1 MDRVYHDRRMLKWLP
16 FEALPEQGHYLKAV
30 FDALEFKPRPELSSE
45 QYDYLNWK
53 TLEAFHQ
60 QDVIKMEVYQQGKI
74 VIYKGTITKIDKV
87 AGLMRINGLDV
98 AFEDVINIC

>member
-30 FDALEFKPRPELSSE
+30 FDSLEFIEKPDLSSE

-53 TLEAFHQ
+53 TVEAFHQ
-60 QDVIKMEVYQQGKI
+60 QDFVQIEVYQKGKI
-74 VIYKGTITKIDKV
+74 VIYKGTITKLDEPT
-87 AGLMRINGLDV
+87 ATLRINGLNV
-98 AFEDVINIC
+98 PFSDVINIC